1 MSIVT
6 VKTVTIGLKG
16 KKALSSRGIKSRVV
30 KIDASK
36 SQNGCQYGIE
46 FKTDNFYEAI
56 EALRE
61 NGIQY
66 GVYKSK

>member
-6 VKTVTIGLKG
+6 VKTVTIGLKA
-16 KKALSSRGIKSRVV
+16 KKALSAQRIKSRLV

-36 SQNGCQYGIE
+36 SQNGCQYGVE
-46 FKTDNFYEAI
+46 FEAESFYEAARI
-56 EALRE
+56 LRE
-61 NGIQY
+61 NGIEY

>member
-6 VKTVTIGLKG
+6 VKTITIGLKG
-16 KKALSSRGIKSRVV
+16 KRALAAYGIKSRIV

-46 FKTDNFYEAI
+46 FKADNFYEAAR
-56 EALRE
+56 ALRE
-61 NGIQY
+61 SGIEY
-66 GVYKSK
+66 GVYKAK

>member
-6 VKTVTIGLKG
+6 VKTVTIGLKA
-16 KKALSSRGIKSRVV
+16 KKVLSARGINSRLV

-36 SQNGCQYGIE
+36 SQNGCQYGVE
-46 FKTDNFYEAI
+46 FDAHVFYDAIRALKETDVE
-56 EALRE
+56 
-61 NGIQY
+61 Y

>member
-16 KKALSSRGIKSRVV
+16 KKALSARGIKSRVV

-36 SQNGCQYGIE
+36 SHNGCQYGIE
-46 FKTDNFYEAI
+46 FEADNFYEAVS
-56 EALRE
+56 ALRE
-61 NGIQY
+61 SGIEY
-66 GVYKSK
+66 GVYRSK

>member
-16 KKALSSRGIKSRVV
+16 KKALSAYGIKSRVV
-30 KIDASK
+30 KIDAGK

-46 FKTDNFYEAI
+46 FETDNFYEAVS
-56 EALRE
+56 ALRE
-61 NGIQY
+61 SGIEY
-66 GVYKSK
+66 GVYRSK

>member
-6 VKTVTIGLKG
+6 VKTITIGLKG
-16 KKALSSRGIKSRVV
+16 KKTLASHGIKARVV

-46 FKTDNFYEAI
+46 FPSEHFYNAVRI
-56 EALRE
+56 LRE
-61 NGIQY
+61 NEIEY
-66 GVYKSK
+66 GVYHSK

>member
-46 FKTDNFYEAI
+46 FETDNFYEAI

>member
-6 VKTVTIGLKG
+6 VKTITIGLKA
-16 KKALSSRGIKSRVV
+16 KKVLGAQGIRSRLV

-46 FKTDNFYEAI
+46 FDARNFYDAI
-56 EALRE
+56 RALRE
-61 NGIQY
+61 NGVEY

>member
-1 MSIVT
+1 MSIVK

-16 KKALSSRGIKSRVV
+16 KKALAAYGISSRVV

-46 FKTDNFYEAI
+46 FEADNFYEAAR
-56 EALRE
+56 ALRE
-61 NGIQY
+61 SGIEY
-66 GVYKSK
+66 GVYKAK

>member
-16 KKALSSRGIKSRVV
+16 KKALASHGIKSRVV

-46 FKTDNFYEAI
+46 FNADNFYEAVH
-56 EALRE
+56 ALRE
-61 NGIQY
+61 NGIEY

>member
-16 KKALSSRGIKSRVV
+16 KKALSAHGIKSRVV
-30 KIDASK
+30 KIDAGK

-46 FKTDNFYEAI
+46 FEADNFYEAI
-56 EALRE
+56 SALRE
-61 NGIQY
+61 SGIEY
-66 GVYKSK
+66 GVYRSK

>member
-1 MSIVT
+1 MSILT
-6 VKTVTIGLKG
+6 LKTVTMGLKA
-16 KKALSSRGIKSRVV
+16 KKTLASRGIKSRLV

-46 FKTDNFYEAI
+46 FKASDFYSVVN
-56 EALRE
+56 ALRE
-61 NGIQY
+61 DGIEY